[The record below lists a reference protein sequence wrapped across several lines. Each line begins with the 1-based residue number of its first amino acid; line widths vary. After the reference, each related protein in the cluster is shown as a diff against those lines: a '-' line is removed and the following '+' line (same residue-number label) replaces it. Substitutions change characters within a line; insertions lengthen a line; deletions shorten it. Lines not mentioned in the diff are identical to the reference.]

1 MYNPFDVPFRGD
13 HATRALYQFC
23 ISTSIFIIIILKSSE
38 EKKKGIGGGFLL
50 GQKLPTVEAKPK
62 SSHWRV
68 DPGHQLAQC
77 GFTRTDGRTRARQKV
92 IIFHRQH

>member
-1 MYNPFDVPFRGD
+1 MYSPFDVPFRED
-13 HATRALYQFC
+13 HATTALYQFC
-23 ISTSIFIIIILKSSE
+23 ISTSIFI

-62 SSHWRV
+62 CSHWGV
-68 DPGHQLAQC
+68 DPGHHLAQC

-92 IIFHRQH
+92 IISHRHH